1 VTESNQTDWQE
12 ILTGEMLLFNLL
24 GRIVYKYP
32 SDEERPWLKSLIDED
47 VFSEVP
53 FAAEQDET
61 KAGLTRLQKWKKEG
75 LSDESFTKIQ
85 ADYTRL
91 FIGPGKVLA
100 PPWESV
106 HFGDDRLV
114 FQKQTLEV
122 RDWYRRF
129 GLESEKIHQ
138 EPDDH
143 IGLELMFLAHTASL
157 GVQAL
162 NEHDDI
168 RLEETLNAQR
178 EFTQKHLGKW
188 ALTWS
193 GLVEKN
199 AQTDF
204 YKGLAFLV
212 VGALRE
218 LSAVLNIE
226 LAKGAAK

>member
-1 VTESNQTDWQE
+1 MTESNQTDWQE

-47 VFSEVP
+47 IFSEVP
-53 FAAEQDET
+53 YAAEQDET
-61 KAGLTRLQKWKKEG
+61 KAGLTRLQKWEKEG

-106 HFGDDRLV
+106 YFGDDRLV

-122 RDWYRRF
+122 RNWYRRF

-143 IGLELMFLAHTASL
+143 IGLELLFLAHTAYL
-157 GVQAL
+157 GIQAMEESD
-162 NEHDDI
+162 NT
-168 RLEETLNAQR
+168 RLEKTLNAQR
-178 EFTQKHLGKW
+178 VFVQEHLGAW

-199 AQTDF
+199 ARTDF
-204 YKGLAFLV
+204 YKGLELLV
-212 VGALRE
+212 VGALHE

-226 LAKGAAK
+226 LAKDAAK